1 MAFISYNKIFTAKI
15 INELHLYRPTWVYVK
30 NIRLIMLIFNKKYA
44 LEKYREQILQ
54 YEVQIKAQPNNCA
67 GYEL

>member
-1 MAFISYNKIFTAKI
+1 
-15 INELHLYRPTWVYVK
+15 
-30 NIRLIMLIFNKKYA
+30 MLIFNKKYA